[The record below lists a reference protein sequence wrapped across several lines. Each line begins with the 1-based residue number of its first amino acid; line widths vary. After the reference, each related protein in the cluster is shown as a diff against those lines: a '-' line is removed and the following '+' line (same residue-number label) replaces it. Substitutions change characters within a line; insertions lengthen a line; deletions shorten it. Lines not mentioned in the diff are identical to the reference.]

1 MQRVIRKLVLKSD
14 ESSSARAG
22 TGRAVI
28 ALAALAV
35 VCVVCTNWWGR
46 TAIASQPMATED
58 SSASAS
64 RADASDNWQPAIA
77 AVLADVNQHAEF
89 YSIRWS
95 EPLLRAR
102 QEFLTTQLASLV
114 LRAKETTTPAT
125 RVDFILLRN
134 FLRSEI
140 AETELLLVR
149 HTDMAS
155 LLPFAGAI
163 AELELARGRME
174 PVEPRAAAEKLVTIA
189 KAIKAVE
196 AGLSRGA
203 EKPSDADALI
213 IKASAAP
220 ANEPARLT
228 PSATTALRASK
239 AIGSLQGTLRT
250 WFDDHAGFVP
260 EFEFWC
266 RTPYSKAE
274 AAMTTLA
281 RRLREDVAKIKGE
294 PEDPLI
300 GDPIG
305 RENLL
310 SSLRNEFVALSPE
323 ELIALG
329 DAELAWCQIEMKKA
343 AAELGLADDWR
354 AALEQAKGQ
363 VEPIGMQNQYVRDV
377 SREAIE
383 FVTSRDLVG
392 VPELAR
398 KLWRTDMLSP
408 ARQRV
413 LPFAAYGGQS
423 MLVAYAH
430 AAMEHEDKLMAM
442 RGNNRHNT
450 RLVVPHELIPG
461 HHLQAFMSA
470 RNRAYRGAFSTPF
483 YVEGWALYWEM
494 KLWDLGWAKSALD
507 RVGMLFWRM
516 HRCARITVSLKFHLG
531 QMTPQEMVD
540 FLVREVGHERANAT
554 AEVRRF
560 IGEDYGPLYQAGYM
574 IGGQQLRQL
583 HRELVSTGTFAER
596 DFNDT
601 VLRGGPI
608 PIELLRAQMMGQVL
622 PPDAEAEWRFER

>member
-1 MQRVIRKLVLKSD
+1 MQRFLGRRVLQSGGSVRVRVGAGWVLV
-14 ESSSARAG
+14 
-22 TGRAVI
+22 
-28 ALAALAV
+28 ALAV
-35 VCVVCTNWWGR
+35 VVGGCVVSAGLPGQTV
-46 TAIASQPMATED
+46 AAAQPAATVD
-58 SSASAS
+58 AAALAL
-64 RADASDNWQPAIA
+64 RADASDNWQPAIT
-77 AVLADVNQHAEF
+77 AVLADVNEHARF

-95 EPLLRAR
+95 EALLRAR
-102 QEFLTTQLASLV
+102 REFLAKQLAALV
-114 LRAKETTTPAT
+114 PRAGEAGTPAT

-134 FLRSEI
+134 HLRSEI
-140 AETELLLVR
+140 SETELLLAR
-149 HTDMAS
+149 QAEMAN
-155 LLPFAGAI
+155 LLPFAQAI

-174 PVEPRAAAEKLVTIA
+174 TVDARGAAEKLVSMS

-196 AGLSRGA
+196 AGLNKGA
-203 EKPSDADALI
+203 EKLSDADAE
-213 IKASAAP
+213 KAKAGEKSADA
-220 ANEPARLT
+220 AARLT

-239 AIGSLQGTLRT
+239 AIVSLQGTLRT

-266 RTPYSKAE
+266 RAPYSKAE
-274 AAMTTLA
+274 AAMGALA
-281 RRLREDVAKIKGE
+281 KRLREDVAKMKGE

-310 SSLRNEFVALSPE
+310 SSLRDEFVALTPE
-323 ELIALG
+323 ELIAMG
-329 DAELAWCQIEMKKA
+329 DAELAWCQAEMKKA

-354 AALEQAKGQ
+354 AALEQAKGR
-363 VEPIGMQNQYVRDV
+363 VEPIGTQNRYVRDV

-398 KLWRTDMLSP
+398 ELWRTDMLSP
-408 ARQRV
+408 ASQRV

-470 RNRAYRGAFSTPF
+470 RNRAYRGAFVTPF

-494 KLWDLGWAKSALD
+494 KLWDMGWAKSPLD

-574 IGGQQLRQL
+574 TGGQQLREL
-583 HRELVSTGTFAER
+583 HRELVGTGKLAER
-596 DFNDT
+596 EFNDT
-601 VLRGGPI
+601 VLRAGPI

-622 PPDAEAEWRFER
+622 ALDAEAVWRFGK

>member
-1 MQRVIRKLVLKSD
+1 MQRFPGKRVFQSDVLD
-14 ESSSARAG
+14 NVRAG
-22 TGRAVI
+22 TGWVI
-28 ALAALAV
+28 VALAAMAGGCAVAAELPWQTALA
-35 VCVVCTNWWGR
+35 
-46 TAIASQPMATED
+46 APAQSAAAA
-58 SSASAS
+58 SSAIG
-64 RADASDNWQPAIA
+64 ADAADNWQPAIT
-77 AVLADVNQHAEF
+77 AVLADVSEHAKF

-102 QEFLTTQLASLV
+102 REFLAKQLAALV
-114 LRAKETTTPAT
+114 ARAGETTTPAT

-134 FLRSEI
+134 YLRSEI
-140 AETELLLVR
+140 AETELLLTR
-149 HTDMAS
+149 QAEMAS
-155 LLPFAGAI
+155 LLPFAQAI

-174 PVEPRAAAEKLVTIA
+174 PIDARAGAEKLVSIS

-196 AGLSRGA
+196 AALTKGA
-203 EKPSDADALI
+203 EKPSDADAE
-213 IKASAAP
+213 KAKAGENSADA
-220 ANEPARLT
+220 ALRLA

-239 AIGSLQGTLRT
+239 AIGSLQRTLSI

-266 RTPYSKAE
+266 RTPYGKAE
-274 AAMTTLA
+274 SAMSGLA
-281 RRLREDVAKIKGE
+281 KRLREDVAKIKGE

-310 SSLRNEFVALSPE
+310 SSLRDECVALSPE
-323 ELIALG
+323 ELIAMG
-329 DAELAWCQIEMKKA
+329 DAELAWCQTEMKKA
-343 AAELGLADDWR
+343 AAELGLGDDWR
-354 AALEQAKGQ
+354 AALEQAKNK
-363 VEPIGMQNQYVRDV
+363 VEPIGTQNQYVRDV

-398 KLWRTDMLSP
+398 QLWRTDMLSP
-408 ARQRV
+408 ASQRV

-461 HHLQAFMSA
+461 HHLQAFMAA

-494 KLWDLGWAKSALD
+494 KLWDLNWAKSPLD

-531 QMTPQEMVD
+531 QMTPQQMVD

-574 IGGQQLRQL
+574 TGGQQLRQL
-583 HRELVSTGTFAER
+583 HRELVGTGKLAER
-596 DFNDT
+596 QFNDT
-601 VLRGGPI
+601 VLQAGPI
-608 PIELLRAQMMGQVL
+608 PIELLRAQMTGELL
-622 PPDAEAEWRFER
+622 PPDAEAAWRFGR